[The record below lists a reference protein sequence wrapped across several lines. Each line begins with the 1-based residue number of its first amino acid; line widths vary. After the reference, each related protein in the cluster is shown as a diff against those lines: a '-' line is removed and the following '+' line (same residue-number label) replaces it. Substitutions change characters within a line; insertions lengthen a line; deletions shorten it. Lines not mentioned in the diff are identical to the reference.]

1 MQGIPSQSS
10 RFDFE
15 LKLLRRR
22 DGTQTFKR
30 STRPFASLLN
40 QTSVLDRPPTAPLI
54 IVNPRPRFSPIARED
69 RRAKDSTMIKE
80 LEALA
85 TDLEAQI
92 EELEGI
98 KVQV

>member
-1 MQGIPSQSS
+1 MQGIQSS

-30 STRPFASLLN
+30 TTRPFASSRN
-40 QTSVLDRPPTAPLI
+40 HTSVLDRPPTAPTI
-54 IVNPRPRFSPIARED
+54 IVNPRPRFSPLVRED
-69 RRAKDSTMIKE
+69 RRAKNWTMIDE

-85 TDLEAQI
+85 IDLVAQI

-98 KVQV
+98 KGQVK